1 MKEIYSFDVKREVQ
15 KEVPHIKKTK
25 DGPVETTKRVK
36 KTIKNKVIFTKPS
49 ISQMEDADFYYGQKY
64 NEFINAGFLT
74 RAMLA

>member
-36 KTIKNKVIFTKPS
+36 KTIKNRNPILFNNLVSF
-49 ISQMEDADFYYGQKY
+49 E
-64 NEFINAGFLT
+64 T
-74 RAMLA
+74 RFFGNSESFNLSENIAK